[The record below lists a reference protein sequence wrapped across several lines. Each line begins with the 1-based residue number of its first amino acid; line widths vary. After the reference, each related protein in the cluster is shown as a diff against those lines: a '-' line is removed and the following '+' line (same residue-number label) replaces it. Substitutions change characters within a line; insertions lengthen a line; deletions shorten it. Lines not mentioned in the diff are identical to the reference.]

1 MTTIIK
7 QADFLEGFT
16 KTLLGKYA
24 PSQWLQKPFETI
36 FSAIGPMV
44 MWKISWPLGVLS
56 FIGDHY
62 GFGPGFIGKLIDEH
76 IGAGKGK
83 KLDLSDE
90 NLKAASESAVEDFI
104 KKTESMKSTSANYFL
119 DDIIKIKG
127 SFNKNDVLASM
138 YASKYNNITK
148 EALNVPGSNWIK
160 NFLGTSKIG
169 ISSVLYGLI
178 KVFAKGIIGAAL
190 VGGVASMISGEGGDQ
205 KTEEVAPTAEKT
217 KPEELKNRQ
226 YYTNVARNVE
236 NTIIKFL
243 DATISDFSSTFEKLY
258 KKPLRGSKE
267 MQDILNIIESMNKS
281 DIFNIN
287 KWDAFMAPTVLDI
300 AYKIMPTATYEKVD
314 VKEKQKGTEDS
325 RTRLMKL
332 LNEV

>member
-1 MTTIIK
+1 MSTIIK
-7 QADFLEGFT
+7 QADFLDGFT
-16 KTLLGKYA
+16 KTLLEKYA

-44 MWKISWPLGVLS
+44 IWKISWPLGILS

-104 KKTESMKSTSANYFL
+104 KKTQSLQTASANYFL
-119 DDIIKIKG
+119 NDIIKIKG
-127 SFNKNDVLASM
+127 SFNKDDVLTAL
-138 YASKYNNITK
+138 YASKYNTITK
-148 EALNVPGSNWIK
+148 EALKVPGTNWIK

-169 ISSVLYGLI
+169 ITSVLYGLI
-178 KVFAKGIIGAAL
+178 KAFAKGIMGAAV
-190 VGGVASMISGEGGDQ
+190 VGGVASMISGVGGDSS
-205 KTEEVAPTAEKT
+205 TEKILPTEKT
-217 KPEELKNRQ
+217 TKPVESKNRQ
-226 YYTNVARNVE
+226 YYSNVERNIE

-243 DATISDFSSTFEKLY
+243 NATISDFSSTFEKLY
-258 KKPLRGSKE
+258 KKPLHGSKE
-267 MQDILNIIESMNKS
+267 MQEILNIVESMNKS

-287 KWDAFMAPTVLDI
+287 KWDAFMAPAVLDI
-300 AYKIMPTATYEKVD
+300 AYKIMPTATYEKAD
-314 VKEKQKGTEDS
+314 KESQKGTEDS
-325 RTRLMKL
+325 RTRLLKL